1 MCSNIQWIL
10 HKARDHCLYVFHVLV
25 QGIERELEIAG
36 GHGGSRLLQ
45 RRQCLECH
53 PHMTDA
59 DTIAETTKSDAV
71 DRRGASAKIQSGRT
85 VARAPA
91 ILVSIIIAA
100 ILGLSLWYLVQPQPV
115 LVQGE
120 ADATRMDIAARI
132 DGKVGKRPVERGN
145 NVTVGAV
152 LFEID
157 NPELLTKL
165 HEAEAALGVARAN
178 LAHIQA
184 GTRAEEIDQKKAA
197 MDVAAAN
204 LVLSQRSFD
213 RVKELAGHGNAS
225 LERLDEV
232 TNTLQVAQS
241 SNEQAKLA
249 YKEAVAGYTPE
260 ERAVAQANV
269 VQAQASVDTIKA
281 QVDELTVK
289 APIAA
294 QVYQIGAELGEY
306 VSPGVPLLSLVDLN
320 DVWIG
325 FDLREDLVK
334 GLKVGDRFDMRVPAL
349 GNRLITSAIR
359 VIAPKGE
366 YSGWR
371 ATRATGDFDL
381 RTFEVRAY
389 PDPPVPEL
397 RPGMSVYAEAPSKK

>member
-1 MCSNIQWIL
+1 
-10 HKARDHCLYVFHVLV
+10 
-25 QGIERELEIAG
+25 
-36 GHGGSRLLQ
+36 
-45 RRQCLECH
+45 
-53 PHMTDA
+53 MTDVGP
-59 DTIAETTKSDAV
+59 IAEAKKTN
-71 DRRGASAKIQSGRT
+71 GAEPEIGSAQGNGS

-91 ILVSIIIAA
+91 ILVGIIVATIV
-100 ILGLSLWYLVQPQPV
+100 GLSLWYLAQPQPI
-115 LVQGE
+115 LIQGE
-120 ADATRMDIAARI
+120 ADATRIDIAARI

-145 NVTVGAV
+145 DVAAGAV

-165 HEAEAALGVARAN
+165 HEAQAALGVANAN

-197 MDVAAAN
+197 MDAAAAN

-213 RVKELAGHGNAS
+213 RVKELTGNGNAS
-225 LERLDEV
+225 IERLDEV

-249 YKEAVAGYTPE
+249 YNEAVAGYTLE
-260 ERAVAQANV
+260 ERAIAKANV
-269 VQAQASVDTIKA
+269 VQAQASVDTTQA

-289 APIAA
+289 APIGA

-320 DVWIG
+320 DVWIR

-334 GLKVGDRFDMRVPAL
+334 GLKVGDQFTMRVPAL
-349 GNRLITSAIR
+349 GNRTITAAIK

-366 YSGWR
+366 YAGWR

-381 RTFEVRAY
+381 RTFEIRAY
-389 PDPPVPEL
+389 PVPPIPEL
-397 RPGMSVYAEAPSKK
+397 RPGMSVYAEAPAPSSK